1 MKKMKKV
8 NYVFID
14 LLKHNENKREGE
26 SPSLRNKER
35 DKMTKRQIEELE
47 YQFNYYSRRFALY
60 EDERDENR
68 AGMTALQ
75 RAVRIFGY
83 KFVSKGMVEM
93 EYKMKYEEYELV
105 EINE

>member
-1 MKKMKKV
+1 MFDKDSELGYYIIKIKE
-8 NYVFID
+8 I
-14 LLKHNENKREGE
+14 R
-26 SPSLRNKER
+26 RNK
-35 DKMTKRQIEELE
+35 KMTKEQIAELE

-68 AGMTALQ
+68 ASMTALQ
-75 RAVRIFGY
+75 RAVKIFGY

>member
-1 MKKMKKV
+1 
-8 NYVFID
+8 
-14 LLKHNENKREGE
+14 
-26 SPSLRNKER
+26 
-35 DKMTKRQIEELE
+35 MTKRQIEELKC
-47 YQFNYYSRRFALY
+47 QLNYYSRRFALY

-68 AGMTALQ
+68 ARMNTLQ
-75 RAVRIFGY
+75 RAVKIFGY

>member
-1 MKKMKKV
+1 MSNIV
-8 NYVFID
+8 Y
-14 LLKHNENKREGE
+14 
-26 SPSLRNKER
+26 SLIKIR
-35 DKMTKRQIEELE
+35 DKEKPKMTRRQIEELE

-75 RAVRIFGY
+75 RAVKIFGY
-83 KFVSKGMVEM
+83 KFVMKGIVEM